1 MYHQTIE
8 MMRFLTTPLL
18 NELRRRLPLVSTV
31 ANKHLPITSL
41 LPPHHS
47 ATPRRPLYTGATL
60 RKDVPL
66 PQSKADQTEE
76 KLDLDIWKSVMRL
89 QVPGVEEE
97 EKLGGEEGGGDCAAG
112 GVTGQEEI
120 SPLEATRE
128 LVVMWRHAGK
138 LVPETMTDEELGIL
152 AELQTKSSK
161 KKYLKYLAVKEGHKK
176 SHKQKQEKKKA
187 ERSERIQE
195 DDRIRPGG
203 LRGGGEEEGE
213 LRNTFL
219 LQFWGRS
226 LDKLLGWRSAQAMVF
241 GQPLV
246 FDMSYEQQ
254 MTRREVENTV
264 SQLMEVEGWNRRAA
278 DPFHLHF
285 CNLQPDG
292 GYRRELVKRYG
303 AEAWERLLVTSTER
317 RHVDL
322 FPRDDLVYLTADSP
336 NVLRTFD
343 NSKVYI
349 VGSMVD
355 RSIQSGLSLANA
367 KRLKLNTARL
377 PLDDFLQWE
386 TGAKNLTLDQMV
398 RILLTLKER
407 GRWEE
412 ALEHVPKRKHDGFYQ
427 EKPQQD
433 RDRGSDKDRRFFS
446 GRTIGDT
453 GFRAGDRDCD
463 RTFRSGDRE
472 RSFSRRDSVLKSG
485 DSDRSIRTGD
495 RGDRDRDRDR
505 SIRTGD
511 RGDRDRERDSD
522 RSIRTGDR
530 EGDRAIR
537 TGDRGDRDSMEEWR
551 QRQMNVV
558 VRERGS
564 TSRHKDSVF
573 SSRDRGDR
581 DRDSTEERRHKDSV
595 FSSRDRVT
603 VSKEAGPTGDSE
615 DRQNTQTTTRLRT
628 SLKSKMEDR
637 NSTAKSGKK

>member
-1 MYHQTIE
+1 
-8 MMRFLTTPLL
+8 MRFLTTPLL

-31 ANKHLPITSL
+31 ANKHLPITCL

-47 ATPRRPLYTGATL
+47 ATPSRPLYTGATL
-60 RKDVPL
+60 RNDVPL

-76 KLDLDIWKSVMRL
+76 KLDLDIWKSVMR
-89 QVPGVEEE
+89 
-97 EKLGGEEGGGDCAAG
+97 
-112 GVTGQEEI
+112 
-120 SPLEATRE
+120 
-128 LVVMWRHAGK
+128 
-138 LVPETMTDEELGIL
+138 
-152 AELQTKSSK
+152 
-161 KKYLKYLAVKEGHKK
+161 
-176 SHKQKQEKKKA
+176 
-187 ERSERIQE
+187 
-195 DDRIRPGG
+195 
-203 LRGGGEEEGE
+203 GEEEGE

-407 GRWEE
+407 GRWKE

-427 EKPQQD
+427 EKPQPLWQQLRVD
-433 RDRGSDKDRRFFS
+433 
-446 GRTIGDT
+446 IP
-453 GFRAGDRDCD
+453 A
-463 RTFRSGDRE
+463 
-472 RSFSRRDSVLKSG
+472 V
-485 DSDRSIRTGD
+485 
-495 RGDRDRDRDR
+495 
-505 SIRTGD
+505 
-511 RGDRDRERDSD
+511 
-522 RSIRTGDR
+522 
-530 EGDRAIR
+530 
-537 TGDRGDRDSMEEWR
+537 SM
-551 QRQMNVV
+551 
-558 VRERGS
+558 
-564 TSRHKDSVF
+564 
-573 SSRDRGDR
+573 
-581 DRDSTEERRHKDSV
+581 
-595 FSSRDRVT
+595 
-603 VSKEAGPTGDSE
+603 PTA
-615 DRQNTQTTTRLRT
+615 L
-628 SLKSKMEDR
+628 SLK
-637 NSTAKSGKK
+637 T

>member
-8 MMRFLTTPLL
+8 MMRFLTPPLL
-18 NELRRRLPLVSTV
+18 NELRRRIPLLPLTC
-31 ANKHLPITSL
+31 P

-47 ATPRRPLYTGATL
+47 ARLSRPLYTGATL

-66 PQSKADQTEE
+66 PQPKAEQTEE
-76 KLDLDIWKSVMRL
+76 KLDLDIWKSVMKL
-89 QVPGVEEE
+89 QVPAPEE
-97 EKLGGEEGGGDCAAG
+97 EKLGGVEEGGGGGAAFSGPGGGVAAG
-112 GVTGQEEI
+112 GVAGQEEI
-120 SPLEATRE
+120 SSPQEATRE
-128 LVVMWRHAGK
+128 LVVMWRQAGK
-138 LVPETMTDEELGIL
+138 LVPESMTDEELGIL

-161 KKYLKYLAVKEGHKK
+161 KKYLKYLAIKEGHKK
-176 SHKQKQEKKKA
+176 SRKEKQEKRKG
-187 ERSERIQE
+187 ERSERFLE

-203 LRGGGEEEGE
+203 LRGEEGE
-213 LRNTFL
+213 LKNTFL

-264 SQLMEVEGWNRRAA
+264 SQLMEVEGWNRRAPE
-278 DPFHLHF
+278 PFHLHF

-303 AEAWERLLVTSTER
+303 AEAWERLLITSTEQ

-386 TGAKNLTLDQMV
+386 TGAKNLTLDQMI
-398 RILLTLKER
+398 RILLTLKGT

-412 ALEHVPKRKHDGFYQ
+412 ALEYVPKRKHDGFYQ
-427 EKPQQD
+427 E
-433 RDRGSDKDRRFFS
+433 RDRGSDRARGFS
-446 GRTIGDT
+446 GRTRDT
-453 GFRAGDRDCD
+453 GFRAGDRDRD
-463 RTFRSGDRE
+463 TGFRA
-472 RSFSRRDSVLKSG
+472 
-485 DSDRSIRTGD
+485 
-495 RGDRDRDRDR
+495 GDRDRD
-505 SIRTGD
+505 TGF
-511 RGDRDRERDSD
+511 
-522 RSIRTGDR
+522 
-530 EGDRAIR
+530 RA
-537 TGDRGDRDSMEEWR
+537 
-551 QRQMNVV
+551 
-558 VRERGS
+558 
-564 TSRHKDSVF
+564 
-573 SSRDRGDR
+573 GDR
-581 DRDSTEERRHKDSV
+581 DRDTGWGQNQRHRVQSWRQRQRHRVQSWGQRQYGGVETETDEWCGPRERLHC
-595 FSSRDRVT
+595 
-603 VSKEAGPTGDSE
+603 
-615 DRQNTQTTTRLRT
+615 
-628 SLKSKMEDR
+628 
-637 NSTAKSGKK
+637 

>member
-8 MMRFLTTPLL
+8 MMRFLTPPLL

-31 ANKHLPITSL
+31 ANKHGGSKQLPITCL
-41 LPPHHS
+41 LPPRHS
-47 ATPRRPLYTGATL
+47 APPNRPLYTGAAL

-76 KLDLDIWKSVMRL
+76 KLDLDIWKSVMRF
-89 QVPGVEEE
+89 QVPAAEEE
-97 EKLGGEEGGGDCAAG
+97 EKLGGEEGGAAPSGPGG
-112 GVTGQEEI
+112 GVAGQEEV

-128 LVVMWRHAGK
+128 LVVMWRQAGK

-161 KKYLKYLAVKEGHKK
+161 KKYLKYLAIKEGHKK
-176 SHKQKQEKKKA
+176 SHKQKQEKRKV
-187 ERSERIQE
+187 ERSERFLE
-195 DDRIRPGG
+195 DDRIRPDG
-203 LRGGGEEEGE
+203 LRGEEGE

-264 SQLMEVEGWNRRAA
+264 SQLMEVEGWNRRASE
-278 DPFHLHF
+278 PFHLHF

-292 GYRRELVKRYG
+292 GYRKELVKRYG
-303 AEAWERLLVTSTER
+303 AEAWQRLLITSTEQ

-386 TGAKNLTLDQMV
+386 TGAKNLTLDQMI
-398 RILLTLKER
+398 RILLTLKET

-412 ALEHVPKRKHDGFYQ
+412 ALEYVPKRKHDGFYQ

-446 GRTIGDT
+446 GRTRGDT

-472 RSFSRRDSVLKSG
+472 RAFSRRDSVLKSG
-485 DSDRSIRTGD
+485 DSDRAIRNGDRDQAIRTGD
-495 RGDRDRDRDR
+495 
-505 SIRTGD
+505 
-511 RGDRDRERDSD
+511 SD
-522 RSIRTGDR
+522 RAIRTGDR
-530 EGDRAIR
+530 EGDIDRAIR
-537 TGDRGDRDSMEEWR
+537 TGDRDGMEEWR
-551 QRQMNVV
+551 QKQMNGVI
-558 VRERGS
+558 RERGS

-573 SSRDRGDR
+573 SSRDR
-581 DRDSTEERRHKDSV
+581 V
-595 FSSRDRVT
+595 A
-603 VSKEAGPTGDSE
+603 VSKEAGPTE
-615 DRQNTQTTTRLRT
+615 IRQTTTRLRT
-628 SLKSKMEDR
+628 SLKTKMEDR
-637 NSTAKSGKK
+637 NSTAKSGKKMLEEE

>member
-8 MMRFLTTPLL
+8 MMRFLTPPLL

-31 ANKHLPITSL
+31 ANKHGGSKQLPITCL
-41 LPPHHS
+41 LPPRHS
-47 ATPRRPLYTGATL
+47 APPNRPLYTGAAL

-76 KLDLDIWKSVMRL
+76 KLDLDIWKSVMRF
-89 QVPGVEEE
+89 QVPAAAEE
-97 EKLGGEEGGGDCAAG
+97 EKLGGEEGGTAPSGPGG
-112 GVTGQEEI
+112 GVAGQEEV

-128 LVVMWRHAGK
+128 LVVMWRQAGK

-161 KKYLKYLAVKEGHKK
+161 KKYLKYLAIKEGHKK
-176 SHKQKQEKKKA
+176 SHKQKQEKRKV
-187 ERSERIQE
+187 ERSERFLE
-195 DDRIRPGG
+195 DDRIRPDG
-203 LRGGGEEEGE
+203 LRGEEGE

-264 SQLMEVEGWNRRAA
+264 SQLMEVEGWNRRASE
-278 DPFHLHF
+278 PFHLHF

-292 GYRRELVKRYG
+292 GYRKELVKRYG
-303 AEAWERLLVTSTER
+303 AEAWQRLLITSTEQ

-386 TGAKNLTLDQMV
+386 TGAKNLTLDQMI
-398 RILLTLKER
+398 RILLTLKET

-412 ALEHVPKRKHDGFYQ
+412 ALEYVPKRKHDGFYQ

-446 GRTIGDT
+446 GRTRGDT

-472 RSFSRRDSVLKSG
+472 RAFSRRDSVLKSG
-485 DSDRSIRTGD
+485 DSDRAIRNGDRDQAIRTGD
-495 RGDRDRDRDR
+495 
-505 SIRTGD
+505 
-511 RGDRDRERDSD
+511 SD
-522 RSIRTGDR
+522 RAIRTGDR
-530 EGDRAIR
+530 EGDSDRAIR
-537 TGDRGDRDSMEEWR
+537 TGDREGDIDRAIRTGDRDGMEEWR
-551 QRQMNVV
+551 QKQMNGVI
-558 VRERGS
+558 RERGS
-564 TSRHKDSVF
+564 TSRHKDSVLR
-573 SSRDRGDR
+573 SRDM
-581 DRDSTEERRHKDSV
+581 V
-595 FSSRDRVT
+595 A
-603 VSKEAGPTGDSE
+603 VSKEAGPTE
-615 DRQNTQTTTRLRT
+615 NRQTTQTTTRLRT
-628 SLKSKMEDR
+628 SLKTKMEDR
-637 NSTAKSGKK
+637 NSTAKCGKKMLEEE

>member
-8 MMRFLTTPLL
+8 MMRFLTPPLL
-18 NELRRRLPLVSTV
+18 NELRRRLSLLSTV
-31 ANKHLPITSL
+31 ANKQLPLTCL

-47 ATPRRPLYTGATL
+47 APLKRPLYTGATL

-66 PQSKADQTEE
+66 PQSKEDQTEE
-76 KLDLDIWKSVMRL
+76 KLDLDIWKSVMRF
-89 QVPGVEEE
+89 QVPAVEEE
-97 EKLGGEEGGGDCAAG
+97 KQGGEEGGGGAAPSGPGG
-112 GVTGQEEI
+112 GVAGQEEV

-128 LVVMWRHAGK
+128 LVVMWRQAGK
-138 LVPETMTDEELGIL
+138 LVPEIMTDEELGIL
-152 AELQTKSSK
+152 AEFQTKSSK
-161 KKYLKYLAVKEGHKK
+161 KKYLKYLAIKEGHKNN
-176 SHKQKQEKKKA
+176 HKQKQEKKKA
-187 ERSERIQE
+187 ERSERFLE

-203 LRGGGEEEGE
+203 VRGEEGE

-226 LDKLLGWRSAQAMVF
+226 LDKLLGWRSAQAVVF

-264 SQLMEVEGWNRRAA
+264 SQLMEVEGWNRRAP

-292 GYRRELVKRYG
+292 GYHRELVKRYG
-303 AEAWERLLVTSTER
+303 AEAWERLLITSTEQ

-386 TGAKNLTLDQMV
+386 TGAKNLTLDQMI
-398 RILLTLKER
+398 RILLTLKES

-433 RDRGSDKDRRFFS
+433 RDRGSDKDRRFS
-446 GRTIGDT
+446 GRTRGDT
-453 GFRAGDRDCD
+453 GFRAGDR
-463 RTFRSGDRE
+463 E
-472 RSFSRRDSVLKSG
+472 RAFSRRASVLKSG
-485 DSDRSIRTGD
+485 DRAIRNGDREGDSDKEIRTGD
-495 RGDRDRDRDR
+495 RGDSDRAV
-505 SIRTGD
+505 RTGD
-511 RGDRDRERDSD
+511 RGDSD
-522 RSIRTGDR
+522 RAVRTGDR
-530 EGDRAIR
+530 DG
-537 TGDRGDRDSMEEWR
+537 MEE
-551 QRQMNVV
+551 
-558 VRERGS
+558 ERGS

-573 SSRDRGDR
+573 SSRDTVAVRNGDKERG
-581 DRDSTEERRHKDSV
+581 STGRHKDSV
-595 FSSRDRVT
+595 FSSRDTVA
-603 VSKEAGPTGDSE
+603 VSKEAAGDAE
-615 DRQNTQTTTRLRT
+615 NRQNTQTTTRVRT
-628 SLKSKMEDR
+628 SLKTKMEDR
-637 NSTAKSGKK
+637 NSTAKSGKKLRKEE

>member
-8 MMRFLTTPLL
+8 MMRFITPPLL
-18 NELRRRLPLVSTV
+18 NELRRRLPLLTTV
-31 ANKHLPITSL
+31 ANKQLPLTCL

-47 ATPRRPLYTGATL
+47 APLSRPLYTGAIL

-66 PQSKADQTEE
+66 PQSKEDQTEE
-76 KLDLDIWKSVMRL
+76 KLDLDIWKSVMRF
-89 QVPGVEEE
+89 QVPEE
-97 EKLGGEEGGGDCAAG
+97 EKQGGEEGGGGAAPSGPGG
-112 GVTGQEEI
+112 GVAGQEEV

-128 LVVMWRHAGK
+128 LVVMWRQAGK
-138 LVPETMTDEELGIL
+138 LVPEIMTDEELGIL
-152 AELQTKSSK
+152 AEFQTKSSK
-161 KKYLKYLAVKEGHKK
+161 KKYLKYLAIKEGHKNN
-176 SHKQKQEKKKA
+176 HKQKQEKKKA
-187 ERSERIQE
+187 ERSERFLE

-203 LRGGGEEEGE
+203 VRGEEGE

-254 MTRREVENTV
+254 MTRREVENTA
-264 SQLMEVEGWNRRAA
+264 SQLMEVEGWNRRAP

-303 AEAWERLLVTSTER
+303 AEAWERLLITSTEQ

-386 TGAKNLTLDQMV
+386 TGAKNLTLDQMI
-398 RILLTLKER
+398 RILLTLKES

-427 EKPQQD
+427 D
-433 RDRGSDKDRRFFS
+433 RDRGSDKDRRFS
-446 GRTIGDT
+446 GRTRGGDTGFRAGDRGFRAGDTGFRAGDTGFRAGDTGFRAGDTGFRAGDTGFRAGDT

-472 RSFSRRDSVLKSG
+472 RAFSRRDSVLKSG
-485 DSDRSIRTGD
+485 DSDRAIRNGDREGDSDRAVRTGD
-495 RGDRDRDRDR
+495 RGDSDRGDSDRAV
-505 SIRTGD
+505 RTGDSD
-511 RGDRDRERDSD
+511 RGDR
-522 RSIRTGDR
+522 
-530 EGDRAIR
+530 
-537 TGDRGDRDSMEEWR
+537 
-551 QRQMNVV
+551 Q
-558 VRERGS
+558 
-564 TSRHKDSVF
+564 
-573 SSRDRGDR
+573 
-581 DRDSTEERRHKDSV
+581 
-595 FSSRDRVT
+595 
-603 VSKEAGPTGDSE
+603 
-615 DRQNTQTTTRLRT
+615 
-628 SLKSKMEDR
+628 
-637 NSTAKSGKK
+637 

>member
-8 MMRFLTTPLL
+8 IMRFLTPPLL
-18 NELRRRLPLVSTV
+18 KELRRRLPLVSTV
-31 ANKHLPITSL
+31 ANKHGGSKQLPITCL
-41 LPPHHS
+41 LPPRHS
-47 ATPRRPLYTGATL
+47 APPNRPLYTGAAL

-76 KLDLDIWKSVMRL
+76 KLDLDIWKSVMRF
-89 QVPGVEEE
+89 QVPAVEEEE
-97 EKLGGEEGGGDCAAG
+97 EKLGGEEGGAAPSGPGG
-112 GVTGQEEI
+112 GVAGQEEV

-128 LVVMWRHAGK
+128 LVVMWRQAGK

-161 KKYLKYLAVKEGHKK
+161 KKYLKYLAIKEGHKK
-176 SHKQKQEKKKA
+176 SHKQKQEKRKA
-187 ERSERIQE
+187 ERSERFLE
-195 DDRIRPGG
+195 DDRIRPDG
-203 LRGGGEEEGE
+203 LRGEEGE

-264 SQLMEVEGWNRRAA
+264 SQLMEVEGWNRRASE
-278 DPFHLHF
+278 PFHLHF

-292 GYRRELVKRYG
+292 GYRKELVKRYG
-303 AEAWERLLVTSTER
+303 AEAWQRLLITSTEQ

-386 TGAKNLTLDQMV
+386 TGAKNLTLDQMI
-398 RILLTLKER
+398 RILLTLKET

-412 ALEHVPKRKHDGFYQ
+412 ALEYVPKRKHDGFYQ

-446 GRTIGDT
+446 GRTRGDT
-453 GFRAGDRDCD
+453 GFRAGDR
-463 RTFRSGDRE
+463 E
-472 RSFSRRDSVLKSG
+472 RAFSRRDSVLKSG
-485 DSDRSIRTGD
+485 DSDRAIRTGD
-495 RGDRDRDRDR
+495 
-505 SIRTGD
+505 
-511 RGDRDRERDSD
+511 SD
-522 RSIRTGDR
+522 RAIRTGDR
-530 EGDRAIR
+530 EGDSDRAIRTGDREGDGDRAIR
-537 TGDRGDRDSMEEWR
+537 TGDREGDSDRAIRTGDRDGMEEWR
-551 QRQMNVV
+551 QKQMNGVI
-558 VRERGS
+558 RERGS
-564 TSRHKDSVF
+564 TSRHKDSVL
-573 SSRDRGDR
+573 
-581 DRDSTEERRHKDSV
+581 
-595 FSSRDRVT
+595 SSRDRVA
-603 VSKEAGPTGDSE
+603 VSKEAGPTE
-615 DRQNTQTTTRLRT
+615 NRQTTTQTTTRLRT
-628 SLKSKMEDR
+628 SLKTKMEDR
-637 NSTAKSGKK
+637 NSTAKSGKKMQEEE

>member
-8 MMRFLTTPLL
+8 MMRFLTPPLL
-18 NELRRRLPLVSTV
+18 NELRRRLSLLSTV
-31 ANKHLPITSL
+31 ANKQLPLTCL

-47 ATPRRPLYTGATL
+47 APLSRPLYTGATL

-66 PQSKADQTEE
+66 PQSKGDQTEE
-76 KLDLDIWKSVMRL
+76 KLDLDIWKSVMRF
-89 QVPGVEEE
+89 QVPAVEME
-97 EKLGGEEGGGDCAAG
+97 EKQGGEEGGGGAAPSGPGG
-112 GVTGQEEI
+112 GVAGQEEV

-128 LVVMWRHAGK
+128 LVVMWRQAGK

-152 AELQTKSSK
+152 AEFQTKSSK
-161 KKYLKYLAVKEGHKK
+161 KKYLKYLAIKESHKNN
-176 SHKQKQEKKKA
+176 HKQKQEKKKA
-187 ERSERIQE
+187 ERSERFLE

-203 LRGGGEEEGE
+203 VRGEEGE

-226 LDKLLGWRSAQAMVF
+226 LDKLLGWRSAQAVVF

-264 SQLMEVEGWNRRAA
+264 SQLMEVEGWNRRAP

-292 GYRRELVKRYG
+292 GYHRELVKRYG
-303 AEAWERLLVTSTER
+303 AEAWERLLITSTEQ

-343 NSKVYI
+343 NSKVYV

-386 TGAKNLTLDQMV
+386 TGAKNLTLDQMI
-398 RILLTLKER
+398 RILLTLKES

-427 EKPQQD
+427 EKPQRD
-433 RDRGSDKDRRFFS
+433 RDRGSDKDGRFS
-446 GRTIGDT
+446 GRTRGDTGFRAGDRDRGSDKDGRFSGRTRGDT

-472 RSFSRRDSVLKSG
+472 RAFSRRDSVLKSG
-485 DSDRSIRTGD
+485 DRAVRTGDSDRAVRTGD
-495 RGDRDRDRDR
+495 RGDSDRAV
-505 SIRTGD
+505 RTGD
-511 RGDRDRERDSD
+511 RGDSD
-522 RSIRTGDR
+522 R
-530 EGDRAIR
+530 AVR
-537 TGDRGDRDSMEEWR
+537 TGDRGDSDRA
-551 QRQMNVV
+551 
-558 VRERGS
+558 VRTG
-564 TSRHKDSVF
+564 
-573 SSRDRGDR
+573 DRGD
-581 DRDSTEERRHKDSV
+581 
-595 FSSRDRVT
+595 
-603 VSKEAGPTGDSE
+603 
-615 DRQNTQTTTRLRT
+615 
-628 SLKSKMEDR
+628 
-637 NSTAKSGKK
+637 

>member
-8 MMRFLTTPLL
+8 MMRFLTPPLL

-31 ANKHLPITSL
+31 ANKHGGSKQLPITCL
-41 LPPHHS
+41 LPPRHS
-47 ATPRRPLYTGATL
+47 APPNRPLYTGAAL

-76 KLDLDIWKSVMRL
+76 KLDLDIWKSVMRF
-89 QVPGVEEE
+89 QVPAAEEE
-97 EKLGGEEGGGDCAAG
+97 EKLGGEEGGAAPSGPGG
-112 GVTGQEEI
+112 GVAGQEEV

-128 LVVMWRHAGK
+128 LVVMWRQAGK

-161 KKYLKYLAVKEGHKK
+161 KKYLKYLAIKEGHKK
-176 SHKQKQEKKKA
+176 SHKQKQEKRKV
-187 ERSERIQE
+187 ERSERFLE
-195 DDRIRPGG
+195 DDRIRPDG
-203 LRGGGEEEGE
+203 LRGEEGE

-264 SQLMEVEGWNRRAA
+264 SQLMEVEGWNRRASE
-278 DPFHLHF
+278 PFHLHF

-292 GYRRELVKRYG
+292 GYRKELVKRYG
-303 AEAWERLLVTSTER
+303 AEAWQRLLITSTEQ

-386 TGAKNLTLDQMV
+386 TGAKNLTLDQMI
-398 RILLTLKER
+398 RILLTLKET

-412 ALEHVPKRKHDGFYQ
+412 ALEYVPKRKHDGFYQ

-446 GRTIGDT
+446 GRTRGDT

-472 RSFSRRDSVLKSG
+472 RAFSRRDSVLKSG
-485 DSDRSIRTGD
+485 DSDRAIRNGDRDQAIRTGD
-495 RGDRDRDRDR
+495 
-505 SIRTGD
+505 
-511 RGDRDRERDSD
+511 SD
-522 RSIRTGDR
+522 RAIRTGDR
-530 EGDRAIR
+530 EGDSDRAIR
-537 TGDRGDRDSMEEWR
+537 TGDREGDIDRAIRTGDRDGMEEWR
-551 QRQMNVV
+551 QKQMNGVI
-558 VRERGS
+558 RERGS

-573 SSRDRGDR
+573 SSRDM
-581 DRDSTEERRHKDSV
+581 V
-595 FSSRDRVT
+595 A
-603 VSKEAGPTGDSE
+603 VSKEAGPTE
-615 DRQNTQTTTRLRT
+615 NRQTTQTTTRLRT
-628 SLKSKMEDR
+628 SLKTKMEDR
-637 NSTAKSGKK
+637 NSTAKSGKKMLEEE

>member
-8 MMRFLTTPLL
+8 MMRFLTPPLL

-31 ANKHLPITSL
+31 ANKQLPLTCL

-47 ATPRRPLYTGATL
+47 APLNRPLYTGATL

-66 PQSKADQTEE
+66 PQSKEDQTEE
-76 KLDLDIWKSVMRL
+76 KLDLDIWKSVMRF
-89 QVPGVEEE
+89 QVPAMEE
-97 EKLGGEEGGGDCAAG
+97 EKQGGEEGGGGAAPSGPGG
-112 GVTGQEEI
+112 GVAGQEEV

-128 LVVMWRHAGK
+128 LVVMWRQAGK
-138 LVPETMTDEELGIL
+138 LVPEIMTDEELGIL
-152 AELQTKSSK
+152 AEFQTKSSK
-161 KKYLKYLAVKEGHKK
+161 KKYLKYLAIKEGHKNN
-176 SHKQKQEKKKA
+176 HKQKQEKKKA
-187 ERSERIQE
+187 ERSERFLE

-203 LRGGGEEEGE
+203 VRGEEGE

-226 LDKLLGWRSAQAMVF
+226 LDKLLGWRSAQAVVF

-264 SQLMEVEGWNRRAA
+264 SQLMEVEGWNRRAP

-292 GYRRELVKRYG
+292 GYHRELVKRYG
-303 AEAWERLLVTSTER
+303 AEAWERLLITSTEQ

-386 TGAKNLTLDQMV
+386 TGAKNLTLDQMI
-398 RILLTLKER
+398 RILLTLKES

-433 RDRGSDKDRRFFS
+433 RDRGSDKDRRFS
-446 GRTIGDT
+446 GRTRGDT

-472 RSFSRRDSVLKSG
+472 RAFSRRDSVLKSG
-485 DSDRSIRTGD
+485 DSDRAIRTGD
-495 RGDRDRDRDR
+495 
-505 SIRTGD
+505 S
-511 RGDRDRERDSD
+511 
-522 RSIRTGDR
+522 
-530 EGDRAIR
+530 DRAIR
-537 TGDRGDRDSMEEWR
+537 TGDRGDSDRAIRTGDRAIRTGDRDGMEEWR
-551 QRQMNVV
+551 QKQMNGV

-564 TSRHKDSVF
+564 TSRHKDSLF
-573 SSRDRGDR
+573 SSRD
-581 DRDSTEERRHKDSV
+581 TV
-595 FSSRDRVT
+595 A
-603 VSKEAGPTGDSE
+603 VSKEAVPTGDAE
-615 DRQNTQTTTRLRT
+615 NRQNTQTTTRVRT
-628 SLKSKMEDR
+628 SLKTKMEDR
-637 NSTAKSGKK
+637 NSTAKSGKKLQEEE

>member
-8 MMRFLTTPLL
+8 IMRFLTPPLL
-18 NELRRRLPLVSTV
+18 NELRRRLSLVSTV
-31 ANKHLPITSL
+31 ANKQLPLTCL

-47 ATPRRPLYTGATL
+47 APLSRPLYTGATL

-66 PQSKADQTEE
+66 PQSKEDQTEE
-76 KLDLDIWKSVMRL
+76 KLDLDIWKSVMRF
-89 QVPGVEEE
+89 QVPAVEED
-97 EKLGGEEGGGDCAAG
+97 KQGGEEGGGGAAPSGPGG
-112 GVTGQEEI
+112 GVAGQEEV

-128 LVVMWRHAGK
+128 LVVMWRQAGK

-152 AELQTKSSK
+152 AEFQTKSSK
-161 KKYLKYLAVKEGHKK
+161 KKYLKYLAIKESHKNN
-176 SHKQKQEKKKA
+176 HKQKQEKKKA
-187 ERSERIQE
+187 ERSERFLE

-203 LRGGGEEEGE
+203 VRGEEGE

-226 LDKLLGWRSAQAMVF
+226 LDKLLGWRSAQAVVF

-264 SQLMEVEGWNRRAA
+264 SQLMEVEGWNRRAP

-292 GYRRELVKRYG
+292 GYHRELVKRYG
-303 AEAWERLLVTSTER
+303 AEAWERLLITSTEQ

-343 NSKVYI
+343 NSKVYV

-386 TGAKNLTLDQMV
+386 TGAKNLTLDQMI
-398 RILLTLKER
+398 RILLTLKES

-427 EKPQQD
+427 EKHQRD
-433 RDRGSDKDRRFFS
+433 RDRGSDKDGRFS
-446 GRTIGDT
+446 GRTRGDT

-472 RSFSRRDSVLKSG
+472 RTFSRRDSVLKSG
-485 DSDRSIRTGD
+485 DSDRAVRTGD
-495 RGDRDRDRDR
+495 RGDSDRAV
-505 SIRTGD
+505 RTGD
-511 RGDRDRERDSD
+511 RDG
-522 RSIRTGDR
+522 
-530 EGDRAIR
+530 
-537 TGDRGDRDSMEEWR
+537 MEEWR
-551 QRQMNVV
+551 QKRMNGA

-564 TSRHKDSVF
+564 ASRHKDSVF
-573 SSRDRGDR
+573 SSRDR
-581 DRDSTEERRHKDSV
+581 V
-595 FSSRDRVT
+595 A
-603 VSKEAGPTGDSE
+603 VSKEAAGDAE
-615 DRQNTQTTTRLRT
+615 NRQNTQTTTRVRT
-628 SLKSKMEDR
+628 SLKTKMEDR
-637 NSTAKSGKK
+637 NSTAKSGKKLREEE

>member
-8 MMRFLTTPLL
+8 MMRFLTPPLL

-31 ANKHLPITSL
+31 ANKHGGSKQLPITCL
-41 LPPHHS
+41 LPPRHS
-47 ATPRRPLYTGATL
+47 APPNRPLYTGAAL

-76 KLDLDIWKSVMRL
+76 KLDLDIWKSVMRF
-89 QVPGVEEE
+89 QVPAAEEE
-97 EKLGGEEGGGDCAAG
+97 EKLGGEEGGAAPSGPGG
-112 GVTGQEEI
+112 GVAGQEEV

-128 LVVMWRHAGK
+128 LVVMWRQAGK

-161 KKYLKYLAVKEGHKK
+161 KKYLKYLAIKEGHKK
-176 SHKQKQEKKKA
+176 SHKQKQEKRKV
-187 ERSERIQE
+187 ERSERFLE
-195 DDRIRPGG
+195 DDRIRPDG
-203 LRGGGEEEGE
+203 LRGEEGE

-264 SQLMEVEGWNRRAA
+264 SQLMEVEGWNRRASE
-278 DPFHLHF
+278 PFHLHF

-292 GYRRELVKRYG
+292 GYRKELVKRYG
-303 AEAWERLLVTSTER
+303 AEAWQRLLITSTEQC
-317 RHVDL
+317 HVDL

-386 TGAKNLTLDQMV
+386 TGAKNLTLDQMI
-398 RILLTLKER
+398 RILLTLKET

-412 ALEHVPKRKHDGFYQ
+412 ALEYVPKRKHDGFYQ

-446 GRTIGDT
+446 GRTRGDT

-472 RSFSRRDSVLKSG
+472 RAFSRRDSVLKSG
-485 DSDRSIRTGD
+485 DSDRAIRNGDRDQAIRTGD
-495 RGDRDRDRDR
+495 
-505 SIRTGD
+505 
-511 RGDRDRERDSD
+511 SD
-522 RSIRTGDR
+522 RAIRTGDR
-530 EGDRAIR
+530 EGDSDRAIR
-537 TGDRGDRDSMEEWR
+537 TGDREGDIDRAIRTGDRDGMEEWR
-551 QRQMNVV
+551 QKQMNGVI
-558 VRERGS
+558 RERGS
-564 TSRHKDSVF
+564 TSRHKDSVL
-573 SSRDRGDR
+573 R
-581 DRDSTEERRHKDSV
+581 
-595 FSSRDRVT
+595 SRDRVA
-603 VSKEAGPTGDSE
+603 VSKEAGPTE
-615 DRQNTQTTTRLRT
+615 NRQTTQTTTRLRT
-628 SLKSKMEDR
+628 SLKTKMEDR
-637 NSTAKSGKK
+637 NSTAKSGKKMLEEE

>member
-8 MMRFLTTPLL
+8 MMRFITPPLL
-18 NELRRRLPLVSTV
+18 NELRRRLSLLSTV
-31 ANKHLPITSL
+31 ANKQLPLTCL

-47 ATPRRPLYTGATL
+47 APLKRPLYTGATL

-66 PQSKADQTEE
+66 PQSKEDQTEE
-76 KLDLDIWKSVMRL
+76 KLDLDIWKSVMRF
-89 QVPGVEEE
+89 QVPAVEA
-97 EKLGGEEGGGDCAAG
+97 EKQGGGGAAPSGPGG
-112 GVTGQEEI
+112 GVAGQEEV

-128 LVVMWRHAGK
+128 LIVMWRQAGK
-138 LVPETMTDEELGIL
+138 LVPEIMTDEELGIL
-152 AELQTKSSK
+152 AEFQTKSSK
-161 KKYLKYLAVKEGHKK
+161 KKYLKYLAIKEGHKNN
-176 SHKQKQEKKKA
+176 HKQKQEKKKA
-187 ERSERIQE
+187 ERSERFLE

-203 LRGGGEEEGE
+203 VRGEEGE

-254 MTRREVENTV
+254 MARREVENTV
-264 SQLMEVEGWNRRAA
+264 SQLMEVEGWNRRAP

-292 GYRRELVKRYG
+292 GYHRELVKRYG
-303 AEAWERLLVTSTER
+303 AEAWERLLITSTER

-343 NSKVYI
+343 HSKVYI

-367 KRLKLNTARL
+367 KRLQLNTARL

-386 TGAKNLTLDQMV
+386 TGAKNLTLDQMI
-398 RILLTLKER
+398 RILLTLKES

-433 RDRGSDKDRRFFS
+433 RDRGSDKDRRFS
-446 GRTIGDT
+446 GRTRGDT
-453 GFRAGDRDCD
+453 GFRAGD
-463 RTFRSGDRE
+463 
-472 RSFSRRDSVLKSG
+472 
-485 DSDRSIRTGD
+485 SDQAIRTGD
-495 RGDRDRDRDR
+495 RGDSDRAV
-505 SIRTGD
+505 RTGD
-511 RGDRDRERDSD
+511 RGDSD
-522 RSIRTGDR
+522 RAVRTGDR
-530 EGDRAIR
+530 GDSDRAVR
-537 TGDRGDRDSMEEWR
+537 TGDRGDSDRAVRTGDSDRAVRTGDRDSMEEWR
-551 QRQMNVV
+551 QKQMNGV

-564 TSRHKDSVF
+564 TRRHRDSVF
-573 SSRDRGDR
+573 SSRD
-581 DRDSTEERRHKDSV
+581 TV
-595 FSSRDRVT
+595 A
-603 VSKEAGPTGDSE
+603 VSKEAAGDAE
-615 DRQNTQTTTRLRT
+615 NRQTTTRVRT
-628 SLKSKMEDR
+628 SLKTKMEDR
-637 NSTAKSGKK
+637 NSTAKSRKKLQEEE

>member
-8 MMRFLTTPLL
+8 MMRFLTPPLL
-18 NELRRRLPLVSTV
+18 NELRRRIPLVSTV
-31 ANKHLPITSL
+31 ANKQLPLTCL

-47 ATPRRPLYTGATL
+47 APLNRPLYTGATL

-66 PQSKADQTEE
+66 PQTKEDQTEE
-76 KLDLDIWKSVMRL
+76 KLDLDIWKSVMRF
-89 QVPGVEEE
+89 QVPAMEE
-97 EKLGGEEGGGDCAAG
+97 EKQGGEEGGGGAAPSGPGG
-112 GVTGQEEI
+112 GVAGQEEV

-128 LVVMWRHAGK
+128 LVVMWRQAGK
-138 LVPETMTDEELGIL
+138 LVPEIMTDEELGIL
-152 AELQTKSSK
+152 AEFQTKSSK
-161 KKYLKYLAVKEGHKK
+161 KKYLKYLAIKEGHKNN
-176 SHKQKQEKKKA
+176 HKQKQEKKKA
-187 ERSERIQE
+187 ERSERFLE

-203 LRGGGEEEGE
+203 VRGEEGE

-226 LDKLLGWRSAQAMVF
+226 LDKLLGWRSAQAVVF

-264 SQLMEVEGWNRRAA
+264 SQLMEVEGWNRRAP

-292 GYRRELVKRYG
+292 GYHRELVKRYG
-303 AEAWERLLVTSTER
+303 AEAWERLLITSTEQ

-386 TGAKNLTLDQMV
+386 TGAKNLTLDQMI
-398 RILLTLKER
+398 RILLTLKES

-427 EKPQQD
+427 D
-433 RDRGSDKDRRFFS
+433 RDSDKDRRFS
-446 GRTIGDT
+446 GRTRGDT

-472 RSFSRRDSVLKSG
+472 RSFSRRDSVLKRG
-485 DSDRSIRTGD
+485 DS
-495 RGDRDRDRDR
+495 
-505 SIRTGD
+505 
-511 RGDRDRERDSD
+511 
-522 RSIRTGDR
+522 
-530 EGDRAIR
+530 DRAIR
-537 TGDRGDRDSMEEWR
+537 TGDRGDSDRAIRTGYRGDSDRAVRTGDSDRAIRTGDSDRAIRTGDSDRAVRTGDRVDSDRAIRTGDRGDSDRAIRTGDRDGMEEWR
-551 QRQMNVV
+551 QKQMNGV

-573 SSRDRGDR
+573 SSRD
-581 DRDSTEERRHKDSV
+581 TV
-595 FSSRDRVT
+595 A
-603 VSKEAGPTGDSE
+603 VSKEAAGDAE
-615 DRQNTQTTTRLRT
+615 NRQNTQTTTRVRT
-628 SLKSKMEDR
+628 SLKTKMEDR
-637 NSTAKSGKK
+637 NSTAKSGKKLQEEE

>member
-8 MMRFLTTPLL
+8 MMRFLTPPLL

-31 ANKHLPITSL
+31 ANKQLPLTCL

-47 ATPRRPLYTGATL
+47 APLSRPLYTGATL

-66 PQSKADQTEE
+66 PQSKEDQTEE
-76 KLDLDIWKSVMRL
+76 KLDLDIWKSVMRF
-89 QVPGVEEE
+89 QVPAVEED
-97 EKLGGEEGGGDCAAG
+97 KQGGEEGGGGAAPSGPGG
-112 GVTGQEEI
+112 GVAGQEEV

-128 LVVMWRHAGK
+128 LVMMWRQAGK

-152 AELQTKSSK
+152 AEFQTKSSK
-161 KKYLKYLAVKEGHKK
+161 KKYLKYLAIKEGHKNNR
-176 SHKQKQEKKKA
+176 KQKQEKKKA
-187 ERSERIQE
+187 ERSERFLE

-203 LRGGGEEEGE
+203 VRGEEGE
-213 LRNTFL
+213 PRNTFL

-226 LDKLLGWRSAQAMVF
+226 LDKLLGWRSAQAVVF

-264 SQLMEVEGWNRRAA
+264 SQLMEVEGWNRRAP

-292 GYRRELVKRYG
+292 GYHRELVKRYG
-303 AEAWERLLVTSTER
+303 AEAWERLLITSTEQ

-386 TGAKNLTLDQMV
+386 TGAKNLTLDQMI
-398 RILLTLKER
+398 RILLTLKES

-412 ALEHVPKRKHDGFYQ
+412 ALEYVPKRKHDGFYQ

-433 RDRGSDKDRRFFS
+433 RDRGSDKDRRFS
-446 GRTIGDT
+446 GRTRGDT
-453 GFRAGDRDCD
+453 GFRAGDR
-463 RTFRSGDRE
+463 E
-472 RSFSRRDSVLKSG
+472 RAFSRRDSVLKSG
-485 DSDRSIRTGD
+485 DSDRAIRNGD
-495 RGDRDRDRDR
+495 RGDSDRAV
-505 SIRTGD
+505 RTGD
-511 RGDRDRERDSD
+511 SD
-522 RSIRTGDR
+522 RAVRTR
-530 EGDRAIR
+530 
-537 TGDRGDRDSMEEWR
+537 DRDSMEEWR
-551 QRQMNVV
+551 QKQMNGV

-573 SSRDRGDR
+573 SSRD
-581 DRDSTEERRHKDSV
+581 TV
-595 FSSRDRVT
+595 A
-603 VSKEAGPTGDSE
+603 VSKEAVPTGDAE
-615 DRQNTQTTTRLRT
+615 NRQTTQTTTRVRT
-628 SLKSKMEDR
+628 SLKTKMEDR
-637 NSTAKSGKK
+637 NSTAKSGKKLQEEE

>member
-8 MMRFLTTPLL
+8 MMRFLTPPLL

-31 ANKHLPITSL
+31 ANKHGGSKQLPITCL
-41 LPPHHS
+41 LPPRHS
-47 ATPRRPLYTGATL
+47 APPNRPLYTGAAL

-76 KLDLDIWKSVMRL
+76 KLDLDIWKSVMRF
-89 QVPGVEEE
+89 QVPAAEEE
-97 EKLGGEEGGGDCAAG
+97 EKLGGEEGGAAPSGPGG
-112 GVTGQEEI
+112 GVAGQEEV

-128 LVVMWRHAGK
+128 LVVMWRQAGK

-161 KKYLKYLAVKEGHKK
+161 KKYLKYLAIKEGHKK
-176 SHKQKQEKKKA
+176 SHKQKQEKRKV
-187 ERSERIQE
+187 ERSERFLE
-195 DDRIRPGG
+195 DDRIRPDG
-203 LRGGGEEEGE
+203 LRGEEGE

-264 SQLMEVEGWNRRAA
+264 SQLMEVEGWNRRASE
-278 DPFHLHF
+278 PFHLHF

-292 GYRRELVKRYG
+292 GYRKELVKRYG
-303 AEAWERLLVTSTER
+303 AEAWQRLLITSTEQ

-386 TGAKNLTLDQMV
+386 TGAKNLTLDQMI
-398 RILLTLKER
+398 RILLTLKET

-412 ALEHVPKRKHDGFYQ
+412 ALEYVPKRKHDGFYQ

-446 GRTIGDT
+446 GRTRGDT

-472 RSFSRRDSVLKSG
+472 RAFSRRDSVLKSG
-485 DSDRSIRTGD
+485 DSDRAIRNGDRDQAIRTGD
-495 RGDRDRDRDR
+495 
-505 SIRTGD
+505 
-511 RGDRDRERDSD
+511 SD
-522 RSIRTGDR
+522 RAIRTGDR
-530 EGDRAIR
+530 EGDIDRAIR
-537 TGDRGDRDSMEEWR
+537 TGDRDGMEEWR
-551 QRQMNVV
+551 QKQMNGVI
-558 VRERGS
+558 RERGS

-573 SSRDRGDR
+573 SSRDM
-581 DRDSTEERRHKDSV
+581 V
-595 FSSRDRVT
+595 A
-603 VSKEAGPTGDSE
+603 VSKEAGPTE
-615 DRQNTQTTTRLRT
+615 NRQTTQTTTRLRT
-628 SLKSKMEDR
+628 SLKTKMEDR
-637 NSTAKSGKK
+637 NSTAKSGKKMLEEE